1 MKCVEVYKNL
11 YHQEPYG
18 VAFCPYRI
26 SPLGAHIDHQYGKI
40 NGLAIDKGI
49 HMAYHPKQNGVVEL
63 QSLNFPKRAQFFASA
78 VPDEKQGDWADHL
91 RGAAKIL
98 GEKYRLKVGLSGI
111 IEGSLPIGGLSS
123 SASVIICFLSALC
136 KVNGIHLE
144 PMEMILTAKAA
155 ENQYVGV
162 SCGKLDQSCE
172 VLSKKNHL
180 LYLDTKDDSYELIPT
195 SEKMKPY
202 KVAIFFSGL
211 ERSLKNSKYNLRQDE
226 CKAAAY
232 ALMGYA
238 GMDYD
243 TFANTRLRDV
253 PYEVFET
260 YKDRLPELWRRRA
273 EHYYSEFARA
283 EKGAELWRKG
293 DLDGYG
299 QLVFESGKSSIYSY
313 ECGCDELKKLYEI
326 MTDTDGIYGG
336 RFSGAGFKGCC
347 MALIDPDKA
356 EDIEAKVASEYLKAF
371 PALEGILYI
380 YGCYMKERGKL
391 LTNTVVT
398 TVMSNFGLYKAFDE
412 KGIGYAKTAVGD
424 KYVYEYMAKNG
435 CRIGGEQSGHI
446 IFSKYASTGDGILT
460 SLKMMEVMLAK
471 KVPMSKLAEPL
482 KIYPQVLE
490 NVRVTD
496 KKAAQN
502 DPAVQEAVKAVA
514 EALGDTG
521 RILVRES
528 GTEPVVRVMV
538 EAPDHDTC
546 QKYVSQVVDTIK
558 INGYGV

>member
-1 MKCVEVYKNL
+1 MARPVTL
-11 YHQEPYG
+11 YTLQWGDLSLETVCQKAKEFGYDG
-18 VAFCPYRI
+18 
-26 SPLGAHIDHQYGKI
+26 
-40 NGLAIDKGI
+40 
-49 HMAYHPKQNGVVEL
+49 VEL
-63 QSLNFPKRAQFFASA
+63 GLPDHVDVRRTDTAYYQGIKDLLKKYDLRLYAISTHLVGQAVCDNIDERHKAILPDYIWGDGDPEGVHQRATEEMIRTA
-78 VPDEKQGDWADHL
+78 H
-91 RGAAKIL
+91 AAKML

-162 SCGKLDQSCE
+162 ACGKLDQSCE
-172 VLSKKNHL
+172 VYSKRNHL

-195 SEKMKPY
+195 SGKMKPY

-253 PYEVFET
+253 PFEVFEA
-260 YKDRLPELWRRRA
+260 YKERLPELWRRRA

-293 DLDGYG
+293 DLEGYG

-356 EDIEAKVASEYLKAF
+356 EDIEAKVTAEYLKAF
-371 PALEGILYI
+371 PALD
-380 YGCYMKERGKL
+380 GKYSFHL
-391 LTNTVVT
+391 CE
-398 TVMSNFGLYKAFDE
+398 SA
-412 KGIGYAKTAVGD
+412 
-424 KYVYEYMAKNG
+424 
-435 CRIGGEQSGHI
+435 
-446 IFSKYASTGDGILT
+446 DG
-460 SLKMMEVMLAK
+460 
-471 KVPMSKLAEPL
+471 
-482 KIYPQVLE
+482 
-490 NVRVTD
+490 
-496 KKAAQN
+496 
-502 DPAVQEAVKAVA
+502 
-514 EALGDTG
+514 
-521 RILVRES
+521 
-528 GTEPVVRVMV
+528 V
-538 EAPDHDTC
+538 EL
-546 QKYVSQVVDTIK
+546 
-558 INGYGV
+558 